1 MCGAPVARH
10 PLVRH
15 PAEQQYADRFR
26 LIDGKLLKFVAP
38 HIFMPVDVPAL
49 WTLEEAVEC
58 HHIPHDEF
66 SVCQDTPSRFIVVGG
81 TKEPNGSRT
90 RRSRRAVDTTPGCA
104 PTLRFLSFSVR
115 ARAGSSSNGFRHPR
129 PGDAPRLHES
139 S

>member
-1 MCGAPVARH
+1 MCGAPVAGH

-26 LIDGKLLKFVAP
+26 LSDRQLLQFAAP

-49 WTLEEAVEC
+49 WTLKEAVER

-66 SVCQDTPSRFIVVGG
+66 SHSQHTPPRFTVVGR

-90 RRSRRAVDTTPGCA
+90 RRPLPAVDTTPGSA
-104 PTLRFLSFSVR
+104 PTLR
-115 ARAGSSSNGFRHPR
+115 
-129 PGDAPRLHES
+129 
-139 S
+139 